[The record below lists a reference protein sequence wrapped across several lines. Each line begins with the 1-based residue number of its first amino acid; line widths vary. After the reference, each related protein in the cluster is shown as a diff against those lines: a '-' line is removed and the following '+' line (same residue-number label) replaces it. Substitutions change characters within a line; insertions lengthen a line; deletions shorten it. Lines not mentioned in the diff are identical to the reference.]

1 MAMSDEQ
8 EEKLAKI
15 EEAGGKKLS
24 PAQKAVMVKFA
35 TIDIKAKKPAGDM
48 AIPPLEKSGGGS
60 ATFDF
65 DKAARSSDPMKFKD
79 RK

>member
-35 TIDIKAKKPAGDM
+35 TIDIKAKKPPADM
-48 AIPPLEKSGGGS
+48 TIPPLEKSGGGP
-60 ATFDF
+60 ATFDA
-65 DKAARSSDPMKFKD
+65 KPVEPTLTD

>member
-8 EEKLAKI
+8 QEKLAKI
-15 EEAGGKKLS
+15 EEAGGKDLT
-24 PAQKAVMVKFA
+24 PAQKAVMIKFG

-48 AIPPLEKSGGGS
+48 TIPPLEKSGGGS
-60 ATFDF
+60 SAFDP
-65 DKAARSSDPMKFKD
+65 KPVEAMPKD